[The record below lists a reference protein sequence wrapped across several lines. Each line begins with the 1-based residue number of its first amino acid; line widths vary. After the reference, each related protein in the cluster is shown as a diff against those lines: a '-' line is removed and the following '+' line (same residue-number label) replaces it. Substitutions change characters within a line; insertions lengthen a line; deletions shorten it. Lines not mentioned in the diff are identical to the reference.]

1 MNDEK
6 YTLITGGSEGIGYE
20 LAKLFSKDGHNVIIV
35 ARNETKLLKVKRE
48 LEEKYKNKVKTISLD
63 FTVEKSC
70 EELIEFV
77 DKKKFIVD
85 NLINNVGIGSFGD
98 FCDAEEG
105 FEDRIIDINI
115 RTVTT
120 LTKYYMKQML
130 SRGSG
135 NILNVASTASFVAGP
150 RMAMYYSTK
159 AYVLS
164 LTEALYE
171 EARGTGVY
179 IGCLCPGPVKT
190 TFQEKAGI
198 KKAESAKKYLMDAS
212 DVAQKAYAGF
222 KKKKAIII
230 PGFKNKLAVFGG
242 KIAPRSIS
250 RKIIL
255 KNNIE

>member
-48 LEEKYKNKVKTISLD
+48 LKEKYKNKVKTISLD

-77 DKKKFIVD
+77 DKKNFIVD

>member
-70 EELIEFV
+70 EELIDIV
-77 DKKKFIVD
+77 DKKNFVVD

-115 RTVTT
+115 RTVTI

-135 NILNVASTASFVAGP
+135 NILNVSSTASFVAGP

-198 KKAESAKKYLMDAS
+198 KKAESTKKYLMDAS

-222 KKKKAIII
+222 NKKKAIIV